1 MNMGLFFI
9 MKGLLAMALHTLNA
23 QMSIME
29 GYYDDGQEFTKVNL
43 TYEDEEAYLKLKEM
57 NLLNIIQDLYD
68 KQIILD
74 AKYNVR
80 IVNNMYDYI
89 NCYIYK
95 YLKIHE
101 VLEKEHFTH
110 LDVSIYAKVAHI
122 LTRNKENQ
130 FPSDIAIIYLVNDKG
145 IQVIDTP
152 TKDEAIESIRQLIT
166 EQ

>member
-1 MNMGLFFI
+1 
-9 MKGLLAMALHTLNA
+9 MALHPLNA

-43 TYEDEEAYLKLKEM
+43 TYEDEEPYLNRKEI
-57 NLLNIIQDLYD
+57 NLLNIIRDLYD

-74 AKYNVR
+74 AKYKVR

-101 VLEKEHFTH
+101 VLEKEHFTY

-130 FPSDIAIIYLVNDKG
+130 FPSDISIIYLVNDKG

-152 TKDEAIESIRQLIT
+152 TKDEVIESIRQLIT
-166 EQ
+166 KQ

>member
-1 MNMGLFFI
+1 MV
-9 MKGLLAMALHTLNA
+9 LHPLNA

-43 TYEDEEAYLKLKEM
+43 TYEDEDDYVKDI
-57 NLLNIIQDLYD
+57 NLLNIIRDLYD

-95 YLKIHE
+95 YLQIHE
-101 VLEKEHFTH
+101 VLEKEHFTY
-110 LDVSIYAKVAHI
+110 LDVSIYAKIAHI

-130 FPSDIAIIYLVNDKG
+130 FPSDISIIYLVNDIG
-145 IQVIDTP
+145 VQVLNSP
-152 TKDEAIESIRQLIT
+152 TKDEIIESIRQLIKK
-166 EQ
+166 Q